1 MSTYSPP
8 FFRKLLLQLPKS
20 SLFELLLSDIL
31 KVSGGAIMIQQT
43 QVQQCKEELLSRRKS
58 VMKHVEDHYGLTLE
72 HNKEST
78 SELSNYDNHPGDT
91 GTELFEREK
100 DIALNDHAEQEI
112 KDIEIALKAIEQGN
126 YGKCEECGTEI
137 PAQRLLSMPTTRRC
151 IIHAEHHIAKVR
163 PVEEDVIHSSIN
175 EMESETDEEESTIFD
190 AEDTWQR
197 VEKYGSS
204 DGPSD
209 FYDTEKDYDDMFF
222 NSDEL
227 VGSVEE
233 LEGFLLSDIHGK
245 FIGVNEKH
253 ERYED
258 YLDENDVGS
267 ILYTER

>member
-1 MSTYSPP
+1 MIEQ
-8 FFRKLLLQLPKS
+8 RQL
-20 SLFELLLSDIL
+20 
-31 KVSGGAIMIQQT
+31 
-43 QVQQCKEELLSRRKS
+43 QQCRNELLSRKKS
-58 VMKHVEDHYGLTLE
+58 IMKHVEDHFGVGLAL
-72 HNKEST
+72 NKEST

-100 DIALNDHAEQEI
+100 DIALNDHAEQEL
-112 KDIEIALKAIEQGN
+112 KDIDTALQAIDQGT
-126 YGKCEECGTEI
+126 YDKCEECGAEI
-137 PAQRLLSMPTTRRC
+137 PTERLLSMPTTRRC
-151 IIHAEHHIAKVR
+151 IQHAEHHLAKTR
-163 PVEEDVIHSSIN
+163 PVEENVIHSSIN
-175 EMESETDEEESTIFD
+175 EMESEVDEEESTIFD
-190 AEDTWQR
+190 AEDSWQR

-209 FYDTEKDYDDMFF
+209 FYDSEKDYDDMFF

-233 LEGFLLSDIHGK
+233 LEGFLLSDINGK

-258 YLDENDVGS
+258 YLDENDIGS